1 MSSTKIKSTI
11 NSQIKGERVTHIDK
25 NLDRNI
31 FLSSK
36 SKFKS
41 YAFEI
46 PIQLD
51 DGTLLTRYIVVG
63 KANPNKGQK
72 DPKKF
77 NPENLDTQDG
87 TGVLTTSHLKAI
99 VALIA
104 NWEDRGRP
112 EGKNAFFSIYDL
124 LSNYYDYKQNI
135 GRTDYQYFKRILFEL
150 RNIPITFIDAFETL
164 DEDGGV
170 KVLTHSMNVLSDL
183 KIYEEF
189 NYSGQLAMAISS
201 YKLDGITLR
210 NLLGGY
216 TRPILLKPLVK
227 KIGDGAILLYKF
239 ANTVLADRK
248 KIEICTRDLF
258 NQLELKDKSYEARGE
273 RKRFLQRAMA
283 ENEGEP
289 IIDGQLHFELME
301 GRRRQDD
308 HKLIIKKLPRDQK
321 AEESEQLNQVLLPD
335 ETKDIPAD
343 KRPHYLFLKDQKIS
357 YAADVIKQS
366 PHSPEVLDLINEEFH
381 EKLTSGF
388 AFRNNPKAWLVSA
401 YRNVNFEPHKPT
413 KTQTAAQDEQAGI
426 KSERLKKQR
435 QITELKESLE
445 KHKQFLELNE
455 EAQLQQLVR
464 DQYAAFFGKYK
475 RWPKSQEDRKL
486 LEQECRELLPKTTK
500 ERHEWVRKIK
510 IEIEKLLD
518 ETTGF
523 NNQLKGM

>member
-1 MSSTKIKSTI
+1 MLNTES
-11 NSQIKGERVTHIDK
+11 
-25 NLDRNI
+25 
-31 FLSSK
+31 
-36 SKFKS
+36 
-41 YAFEI
+41 
-46 PIQLD
+46 
-51 DGTLLTRYIVVG
+51 
-63 KANPNKGQK
+63 
-72 DPKKF
+72 
-77 NPENLDTQDG
+77 
-87 TGVLTTSHLKAI
+87 
-99 VALIA
+99 
-104 NWEDRGRP
+104 
-112 EGKNAFFSIYDL
+112 
-124 LSNYYDYKQNI
+124 
-135 GRTDYQYFKRILFEL
+135 
-150 RNIPITFIDAFETL
+150 
-164 DEDGGV
+164 
-170 KVLTHSMNVLSDL
+170 
-183 KIYEEF
+183 
-189 NYSGQLAMAISS
+189 
-201 YKLDGITLR
+201 GITLR

-426 KSERLKKQR
+426 KSEILKKQR

-510 IEIEKLLD
+510 TEIEKLLD